1 MNVLQINAIYEKFS
15 TGRTTKELHLSLLKK
30 GIESYVASPNLNG
43 LKKRAFQ
50 IGTTTDWK
58 RHALLSRLVGTQ
70 GYFSVNATK
79 KLLNYIDE
87 IKPDIIHL
95 RNLHS
100 NYINLKLLLEYI
112 AKNNIATVLT
122 LHDSWFYTGK
132 CVYYIEDACDRW
144 KQGCGNC
151 PALKKGNPS
160 LIFDRSKKMLADK
173 FKWFSSIKRLAVV
186 GVSEW
191 TAKDASESILKN
203 ATIIRTVYNWIDLQL
218 FSPLENRDKT
228 KKELCDQYD
237 LDYEKKIIFG
247 VAMGWNE
254 QKGIDLFMQLA
265 NKGLKDYQIV
275 LVGQYDSEINN
286 ENIKFIGTITDVNI
300 LSEFYGVAD
309 VFVNPTLQETFGKTT
324 AEAMA
329 CGTPVVALNAS
340 ATPELVGADGACGV
354 LIDKKDVNDFLVAIQ
369 TVTDGKNEQYYRKN
383 CRKRAEKLF
392 SKEDNI
398 NQYIGIYEE
407 LLKNEN

>member
-1 MNVLQINAIYEKFS
+1 MKVLQINAIYEKFS
-15 TGRTTKELHLSLLKK
+15 TGRTTKELHLSLLEK
-30 GIESYVASPNLNG
+30 GIESFVASPNLNG
-43 LKKRAFQ
+43 LKERAFQ
-50 IGTTTDWK
+50 IGTKADWK
-58 RHALLSRLVGTQ
+58 RHALLSRIIGTQ

-79 KLLNYIDE
+79 KLLEYIDE

-100 NYINLKLLLEYI
+100 NYINLKLLLKYI

-132 CVYYIEDACDRW
+132 CVYYIEDACDKW

-160 LIFDRSKKMLADK
+160 IFFDRSKKMLADK
-173 FKWFSSIKRLAVV
+173 SKWFSAIKKLAVV

-191 TAKDASESILKN
+191 TAKDASQSILKN
-203 ATIIRTVYNWIDLQL
+203 ASIIRTVYNWIDLQL
-218 FSPLENRDKT
+218 FSPLENKEET
-228 KKELCDQYD
+228 KKALCDQYN

-265 NKGLKDYQIV
+265 NKGLEDYQIV
-275 LVGQYDSEINN
+275 LVGQNDFENKN
-286 ENIKFIGTITDVNI
+286 ENIKFIGTLTDVKV
-300 LSEFYGVAD
+300 LSQFYGIAD
-309 VFVNPTLQETFGKTT
+309 VFVNPSVQETFGKTT

-329 CGTPVVALNAS
+329 CGTPVVALNSS
-340 ATPELVGADGACGV
+340 ATPELVGTDGTCGI
-354 LIDKKDVNDFLVAIQ
+354 LIDKKDVDDFFGAIK
-369 TVTDGKNEQYYRKN
+369 TVSDEKNMHNYRIN
-383 CRKRAEKLF
+383 CRKRAEELF
-392 SKEDNI
+392 LKEKNI
-398 NQYIGIYEE
+398 NQYIDIYRE
-407 LLKNEN
+407 LLKNEG